1 MEYDTQQKSRE
12 ILDRWESKPENI
24 IEMMHDVQNEL
35 NFLPRDVLFEISDK
49 AHVPLSQVYNLATFF
64 NAFSLKPRGKH
75 QVCVCLGTACHAY
88 GAPKIV
94 NILEKELGIH
104 CGETTA
110 DMKFGMEVVRC
121 VGACGIA
128 PVVIIGKDLYGKVT
142 IQGTT
147 KLLKKYQ

>member
-1 MEYDTQQKSRE
+1 MEYNVQQKSDE
-12 ILDRWESKPENI
+12 IVNRWGGKPENI
-24 IEMMHDVQNEL
+24 IEMMHDIQNDL
-35 NFLPRDVLFEISDK
+35 NYLPRDIMFEISKK
-49 AHVPLSQVYNLATFF
+49 AQVPLSNIYSLATFF

-88 GAPKIV
+88 GAPKII
-94 NILEKELGIH
+94 NILEKELGIS
-104 CGETTA
+104 CGETTQ
-110 DMKFGMEVVRC
+110 DMKFGLEVVRC

-128 PVVIIGKDLYGKVT
+128 PVVSIGKDLYGKVT

>member
-1 MEYDTQQKSRE
+1 MEYNVQQKSDE
-12 ILDRWESKPENI
+12 IVNRWGRKPENI
-24 IEMMHDVQNEL
+24 IEMMHDLQNDL
-35 NFLPRDVLFEISDK
+35 NYLPRDIIFEISKK
-49 AHVPLSQVYNLATFF
+49 AHVPLSHIYNLATFF

-88 GAPKIV
+88 GAPKII
-94 NILEKELGIH
+94 NILEKELGIS
-104 CGETTA
+104 CGETTQ
-110 DMKFGMEVVRC
+110 DMKFGLEVVRC

-128 PVVIIGKDLYGKVT
+128 PVVSIGKDLYGKVT